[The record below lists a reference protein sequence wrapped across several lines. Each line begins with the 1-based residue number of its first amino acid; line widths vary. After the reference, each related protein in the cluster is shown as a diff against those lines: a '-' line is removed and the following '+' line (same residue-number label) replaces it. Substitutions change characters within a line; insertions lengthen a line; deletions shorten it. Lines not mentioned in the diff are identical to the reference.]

1 MVINI
6 DDESPPSFENN
17 EYQWPGDCVKNTFDM
32 YCDVISVLGP
42 FDEDDQCHK
51 DTGCTEQGVEVY
63 ATSPG
68 TNHCSTR
75 EERNVDGQYDWMG
88 GVPDDENVANNDD
101 NRNSDIS
108 GGRCVTHDFDTK
120 KMKVEGEM
128 TAPPPIFFPE
138 KTLYLLWFSVSHE
151 KALPLFRNAYFLF
164 LIPYTIFSTSLFLS
178 PFPFLIA
185 IH

>member
-1 MVINI
+1 MGPMVINI

-32 YCDVISVLGP
+32 YCDEDGDVISVLGP

-128 TAPPPIFFPE
+128 IAPPPHFFP
-138 KTLYLLWFSVSHE
+138 
-151 KALPLFRNAYFLF
+151 
-164 LIPYTIFSTSLFLS
+164 
-178 PFPFLIA
+178 
-185 IH
+185 

>member
-1 MVINI
+1 MGPMVINI

-32 YCDVISVLGP
+32 YCDEDGDVISVLGP

-108 GGRCVTHDFDTK
+108 GYGLVFR
-120 KMKVEGEM
+120 MKRHC
-128 TAPPPIFFPE
+128 P
-138 KTLYLLWFSVSHE
+138 FSVM
-151 KALPLFRNAYFLF
+151 P
-164 LIPYTIFSTSLFLS
+164 TSYFLS
-178 PFPFLIA
+178 PIPYSQLLSSTPLFPF
-185 IH
+185 